1 MNATREEI
9 LAIIENEGV
18 SVDLA
23 ALRENALLTEA
34 GIDSLEMM
42 NVFLAIEEK
51 FGIKIPDEDLDA
63 LSTIDG
69 IVAYLQRL

>member
-23 ALRENALLTEA
+23 ALKENALLTEA

>member
-23 ALRENALLTEA
+23 ALKENALLTEA

-51 FGIKIPDEDLDA
+51 FGVKIPDEDLDA